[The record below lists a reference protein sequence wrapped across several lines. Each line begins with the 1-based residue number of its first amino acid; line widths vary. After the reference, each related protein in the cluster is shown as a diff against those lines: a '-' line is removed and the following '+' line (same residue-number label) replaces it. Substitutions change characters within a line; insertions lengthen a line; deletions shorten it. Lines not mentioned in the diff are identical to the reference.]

1 MNKVQAVWAT
11 QHDWCVRVEQVGQA
25 FVVVVYS
32 DGIGS
37 EVISFSSF
45 SELRNWAGY

>member
-11 QHDWCVRVEQVGQA
+11 QHDWCVRVEQVGQE
-25 FVVVVYS
+25 FVVVVYA
-32 DGIGS
+32 DGVGS
-37 EVISFSSF
+37 EVYQFTSF